1 MMKVTELTT
10 DELKKLIKEAVDEK
24 LREIFFD
31 PDDGLEL
38 RDEVK
43 QRLKASLA
51 SKKRISLEEIKKRVR
66 L

>member
-1 MMKVTELTT
+1 MKVTELTT

-24 LREIFFD
+24 LREILFD

-51 SKKRISLEEIKKRVR
+51 SKKRISLEEVKKRVR
-66 L
+66 IM